1 MKRQLDNILF
11 IAQDII
17 NKSKTSGDLL
27 HPIFRYINEIGSS
40 VRQRLLMQLLTGQKV
55 ANSDELFIDLGRD
68 IKDENNEYIYD
79 SITIEDNEKMSISLK
94 DNLVIPVAWNMGRFV
109 DNITEIGTDCGNPF
123 EFQESNHWSTLFLPI
138 GITVV
143 HNGNHSI
150 LSGIIKQEGIIYPTE
165 KVDLAPLY
173 EKIIFD
179 GMYYRDIEN
188 GQAIQEI
195 KNFELGAIYE
205 IGRLLIKSGITFLD

>member
-17 NKSKTSGDLL
+17 NKSKTSGDFL

-79 SITIEDNEKMSISLK
+79 SITIEDNEKMSISLR

-150 LSGIIKQEGIIYPTE
+150 LSGIIKREGIIYPTE
-165 KVDLAPLY
+165 KVDLAPC
-173 EKIIFD
+173 ECQRIFLP
-179 GMYYRDIEN
+179 RDS
-188 GQAIQEI
+188 
-195 KNFELGAIYE
+195 ELVYQ
-205 IGRLLIKSGITFLD
+205 